1 MRPYSQKQPLALR
14 DIAIQGN
21 SVRQVWAA
29 ADQEGAPS
37 RPPLR
42 RETRESRAEI
52 PLTGDPLQLRLG
64 EELQYARR
72 ILELMG
78 DALAADPVTIARHA
92 MTLQSLDIV
101 GQMLSHI
108 ANIVCSSDPRASV
121 EQIGMGDLKARLL
134 RRGAL

>member
-1 MRPYSQKQPLALR
+1 MRPFSQKQPAALR
-14 DIAIQGN
+14 DIAIQGH

-29 ADQEGAPS
+29 ADQEDAPS

-42 RETRESRAEI
+42 RDSWESRAEI
-52 PLTGDPLQLRLG
+52 PLTSDPVQLRLA

-72 ILELMG
+72 ILELTG
-78 DALAADPVTIARHA
+78 DALSADPVTIARHA

-108 ANIVCSSDPRASV
+108 ASVVCSSDPRASV